1 LDQRVRRLGMVA
13 ALVGLL
19 VLGAVYGTSQW
30 KDEPGSPGAPLP
42 GGVPVGRS
50 SPDAQVVEAIRRVG
64 PAVVKVSTELAGPA
78 DELLAPPL
86 GFKLQGQGSGIVI
99 DDQGHILT
107 NQHVVEDA
115 QTITVQFP
123 DGHSFPAVLLGADP
137 WADLAVLK
145 VEADKL
151 PQAPLGDSDR
161 LVVGQSVIAIGN
173 PVGFDYSVTAGII
186 SALGRDVEIDPARHL
201 FLENMI
207 QTDAAINPGNSG
219 GPLVDLEGRVIG
231 VTTAVVRTLEGVVAE
246 GLGFAVPINHALDLA
261 RQIIERGKTLRLGVL
276 GGTLTPEIRDLIA
289 QEFGQ
294 EITVSRGAY
303 ITQVMPDSP
312 AERAGLRP
320 GDVVVGIDGDQI
332 EAMEELRDAVVAAG
346 FGGQLTLE
354 VARGAQRVKVE
365 VALE

>member
-1 LDQRVRRLGMVA
+1 
-13 ALVGLL
+13 
-19 VLGAVYGTSQW
+19 
-30 KDEPGSPGAPLP
+30 
-42 GGVPVGRS
+42 
-50 SPDAQVVEAIRRVG
+50 
-64 PAVVKVSTELAGPA
+64 
-78 DELLAPPL
+78 
-86 GFKLQGQGSGIVI
+86 
-99 DDQGHILT
+99 
-107 NQHVVEDA
+107 
-115 QTITVQFP
+115 
-123 DGHSFPAVLLGADP
+123 
-137 WADLAVLK
+137 
-145 VEADKL
+145 
-151 PQAPLGDSDR
+151 
-161 LVVGQSVIAIGN
+161 
-173 PVGFDYSVTAGII
+173 
-186 SALGRDVEIDPARHL
+186 L

-219 GPLVDLEGRVIG
+219 GPLVDLERRVIG
-231 VTTAVVRTLEGVVAE
+231 VTTAVVRTPEGVVAE
-246 GLGFAVPINHALDLA
+246 GLGFAVPINRALDLA
-261 RQIIERGKTLRLGVL
+261 RQLIDRAKTLRRGVL

-365 VALE
+365 VALEKKVCL